1 VQVEFSMPPQ
11 SLGSNAWIFWA
22 AFMAALNFLSATL
35 FMHVEPPTLPFEAM
49 IVGVQFSQVGLLAAY
64 LALSP
69 QRFVVR
75 LTVTWLLSLL
85 LIASLVAGSALFV
98 RGAHGTSDLAG
109 REMMLGVLGLV
120 WTAALAGAATALI
133 GIRQSLGIRLIAK
146 DHEPSNT
153 QEELPQWTLADMCY
167 LLVIT
172 GLTLALFR
180 GVSPW
185 GEGSG
190 DAQMIS
196 QMISLVIAVV
206 FAFGAILA
214 AITLAIVMVMLRL
227 RGPLQIEFKPA
238 HTVGC
243 VLLLGIF
250 TLYAL
255 FELHRDPDSIGT
267 ITVVAPVCLF
277 GAYTC
282 TIVTALVTLQS
293 TGWQLH
299 WREVR
304 EQPMVTK

>member
-1 VQVEFSMPPQ
+1 MAPRSK
-11 SLGSNAWIFWA
+11 GSNAWIFWA

-35 FMHVEPPTLPFEAM
+35 FMHVEPPTLPFAAM
-49 IVGVQFSQVGLLAAY
+49 ILGVQFSQVGLLAAY

-85 LIASLVAGSALFV
+85 LIASLVAGSALFA
-98 RGAHGTSDLAG
+98 GGNHGTSDLSG

-120 WTAALAGAATALI
+120 WAAALAGAATALI
-133 GIRQSLGIRLIAK
+133 GIRQSLCIRLIAK
-146 DHEPSNT
+146 DDEPSNI
-153 QEELPQWTLADMCY
+153 QDELAQWTLADMCY

-180 GVSPW
+180 GVSL
-185 GEGSG
+185 GVEGSG
-190 DAQMIS
+190 DS

-214 AITLAIVMVMLRL
+214 AITLAIVMVMLHL
-227 RGPLQIEFKPA
+227 RGPLQIEFKPV

-255 FELHRDPDSIGT
+255 FELHRAPDSIGT

-277 GAYTC
+277 GAYAC
-282 TIVTALVTLQS
+282 TIITALVTLQS
-293 TGWQLH
+293 TGWYLH
-299 WREVR
+299 WREER
-304 EQPMVTK
+304 KQPMVSK